1 MSRQLYNPVRWV
13 EIVKAMAAMG
23 ATQVVECGPGGVLT
37 GVNRRA
43 APELKAVALKD
54 AQSLTDL
61 IDQVKKT

>member
-13 EIVKAMAAMG
+13 DIVKGMAAMG

-61 IDQVKKT
+61 IQA